1 MEEEKNEVSEEQ
13 KRLSVIRMVLSN
25 RPTGSDM
32 EYATK
37 QASIL
42 YDYIYNNKLTTK
54 NK

>member
-1 MEEEKNEVSEEQ
+1 
-13 KRLSVIRMVLSN
+13 
-25 RPTGSDM
+25 M